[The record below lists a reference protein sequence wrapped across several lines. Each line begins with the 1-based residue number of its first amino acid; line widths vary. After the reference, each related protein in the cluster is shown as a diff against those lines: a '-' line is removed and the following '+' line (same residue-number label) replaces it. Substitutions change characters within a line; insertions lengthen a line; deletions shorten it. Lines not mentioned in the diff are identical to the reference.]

1 MDKFVLKDD
10 VLTNIITALDSADT
24 FYDTMKYVI
33 KEAERFLFTSNAGIY
48 QISSDGSSLNLAVD
62 YSSEKARKLEK
73 GPFRADGFFLAD
85 DQGALVTTYSD
96 LTESQKKIMDKLGFK
111 TCVFVPIHINSV
123 CAMYFAII
131 ESRNEIKF
139 SEEQIQ
145 FIKDVTM
152 IVQSI
157 AQRKVTNN
165 SLISSYEVLR
175 EILSRIGSGIM
186 VFDRNNG
193 NVLFENDIAKS
204 SQEYRR
210 VLKSVTENK
219 MPDLD
224 NLQFNLKP
232 VEHYDARSGLWFSI
246 KFSGLTWIDGS
257 DAIVCNASDITLQK
271 KNQQKIEYQAN
282 NDFLTGIYNRMKS
295 ETDLVKL
302 LARSA
307 QTGEKG
313 AVLFLDLDDFK
324 HINDGL
330 GHQFGDIL
338 LQKIASNLQNIPMI
352 RKHCYRMGGD
362 EFLVIVDH
370 DSYDGIDRI
379 IKAIVSLFNK
389 PWDIMGTEYLC
400 TMSMG
405 VAIFPD
411 NSLDVNEIV
420 KMADMAMYEA
430 KISGKNRYAY
440 YDSKKG
446 INTSRRYDIENNM
459 RQAIATEIE
468 EFLVYYQPVIN
479 TENNECVS
487 CEALVRWDSKALG
500 FIGPGEFIPLAEY
513 LGLITDIGDYVFEKA
528 CLQCK
533 KWNDMGFPDF
543 KININLS
550 VVQLLQMNIV
560 ENIKNMTKRTG
571 VNPKNLTLEVTESF
585 AINDMDR
592 VLKIIK
598 EFKESG
604 FNIALD
610 DFGTGYS
617 SLNYIKK
624 LPLDVIKVD
633 KTFIDDIL
641 TDEYAQSFVK
651 LIVELSK
658 TIGTKVVVEGIENE
672 EQCKMIKNLG
682 VNFIQGFYYGRPV
695 SSIEFERNYLG
706 KKLEGS
712 NYVIEDEKKERLC
725 I

>member
-10 VLTNIITALDSADT
+10 VLTNIITALDSTDT

-210 VLKSVTENK
+210 VLKSVTENM

-338 LQKIASNLQNIPMI
+338 LQKIASNLQNVPMI

-446 INTSRRYDIENNM
+446 INISRRYDIENNM

-598 EFKESG
+598 EFRESG